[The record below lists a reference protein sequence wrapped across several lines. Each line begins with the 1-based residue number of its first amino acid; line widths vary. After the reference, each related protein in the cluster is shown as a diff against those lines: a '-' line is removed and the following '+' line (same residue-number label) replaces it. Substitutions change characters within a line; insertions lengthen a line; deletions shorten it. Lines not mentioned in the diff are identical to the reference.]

1 MAMKIF
7 TDISEVEGKK
17 KAVVTVGTFD
27 GIHKGHTDIIN
38 FVVEEA
44 KKENA
49 ESFVVTFE
57 PHPRIVVSDKEIKVL
72 TTFEEKVALFEKLN
86 VQNLLVINFNAEFAE
101 INYEDFVKTYLLRKI
116 NASHIVIGHD
126 HHFGKGRG
134 GNEDKLISLAKA
146 LNFSLTAVSPVNVD
160 GFLVSSSKV
169 RNALEEGDLE
179 LANLLLG
186 RNYNMNGIVVE
197 GVQRGRELGF
207 PTANIEPLSR
217 NKLIPK
223 SGVYAAKCRIN
234 NTVYYGV
241 LNVGKRPTFELQDK
255 VFIELHLFDFDND
268 IYSKQVELEFVKRLR
283 DEKKF
288 SSKEELIGQINKD
301 VEQTKQIFK

>member
-1 MAMKIF
+1 MKIF